1 MSWRRTLPILLF
13 VVASISCG
21 GGKASNSS
29 SNQNGQTPG
38 GGGDTPGVVSVLTYH
53 NDLSRSGLN
62 SNETILTTVNVNVS
76 QFGKRASFQVDG
88 EVYAQPLYVPS
99 LNIGGGTHKVVFVAT
114 QHDSVYA
121 FDGSG
126 NSTQPFWH
134 DVFVDSG
141 ATPVPGKDPLG
152 IQPEIG
158 ITSTPVIDISSSTLY
173 VVSMQQQA
181 SGHRPIQLHA
191 LDLAT
196 GAEKFGG
203 PV

>member
-1 MSWRRTLPILLF
+1 MRWCHVVPILLF
-13 VVASISCG
+13 VVASTSCG
-21 GGKASNSS
+21 GGKASNSPS
-29 SNQNGQTPG
+29 DQNRQPQST
-38 GGGDTPGVVSVLTYH
+38 GDPPGVVSVVTYH
-53 NDLSRSGLN
+53 NDLARTGLN
-62 SNETILTTVNVNVS
+62 SNETTLTTANVNS
-76 QFGKRASFQVDG
+76 TQFGKRASFQVDG
-88 EVYAQPLYVPS
+88 QVYAQPLYVPN
-99 LNIGGGTHKVVFVAT
+99 LAIAGGTRKVVFVAT

-134 DVFVDSG
+134 DVFLDSG
-141 ATPVPGKDPLG
+141 ATSVPGKDPLG

-158 ITSTPVIDISSSTLY
+158 ITSTPVIDMASSTLY
-173 VVSMQQQA
+173 VVSMEQQA